1 MVDLAAGG
9 DAMAASREARGGI
22 DERRGERRSTATHLG
37 LNEMAADDR
46 AADSARRAVQAE
58 LVEEVER
65 DGRGRA
71 HPAGDGGDDEDL
83 GERATD
89 IEGALVD
96 ECLGPEASRAREDR
110 NAARWSA
117 TTHREVI
124 DDGTRL
130 EIGRVDRAGTVG
142 ARRPA
147 TGRDR
152 AGWEVKAR
160 SEITRL
166 DAPRQVEFG
175 VVNRGSLADV
185 GVVDAAVE
193 LAVDDAEIEIDL
205 GLADEVEPGRDLGRV
220 RGGPARLRASV
231 NVRHPPSLHRHLL
244 AEIAHLAP
252 AWKEEDLKVAK
263 LDVGRVHRRAA
274 VGEDDLDREST
285 GTLDRRD
292 RLDLQRAQVQPVCL
306 RVVWVGG
313 PSPVG
318 RLVARVGRAGP
329 VGPRRAIDVDRVDR
343 PGRAAVRDE
352 GAADRRVGGGP
363 SDGAEPGED
372 FGVEGLLGVE
382 DPGAQHRLD
391 RVT

>member
-1 MVDLAAGG
+1 EWALRWDHDSTLGEGDGANLMGGDVGCEMVDVAAGG
-9 DAMAASREARGGI
+9 DGMAASREARGGI

-185 GVVDAAVE
+185 
-193 LAVDDAEIEIDL
+193 
-205 GLADEVEPGRDLGRV
+205 
-220 RGGPARLRASV
+220 
-231 NVRHPPSLHRHLL
+231 
-244 AEIAHLAP
+244 
-252 AWKEEDLKVAK
+252 
-263 LDVGRVHRRAA
+263 
-274 VGEDDLDREST
+274 
-285 GTLDRRD
+285 
-292 RLDLQRAQVQPVCL
+292 
-306 RVVWVGG
+306 
-313 PSPVG
+313 
-318 RLVARVGRAGP
+318 
-329 VGPRRAIDVDRVDR
+329 
-343 PGRAAVRDE
+343 
-352 GAADRRVGGGP
+352 
-363 SDGAEPGED
+363 
-372 FGVEGLLGVE
+372 
-382 DPGAQHRLD
+382 
-391 RVT
+391 